1 MLMIK
6 VKEVLTGD
14 NEGILEE
21 VYTNTAVF
29 AQYKIIVHEVESNM
43 GYFYVVE
50 MIPSMCKQLHIHLT
64 TVRGGR
70 VDCKAFVK
78 LAEKA
83 MEDVRAFCSD
93 VYNAKAMFGMKSYS
107 KGDHMR
113 RRLLRLHSGK
123 NTCFYALDKNGC
135 PKKVNEGNF
144 DWTEVR
150 RQLTANADSKMSK
163 KLWSATDWLFSL

>member
-1 MLMIK
+1 MLMIRA
-6 VKEVLTGD
+6 KETHMGE
-14 NEGILEE
+14 NNMLEE
-21 VYTNTAVF
+21 VYATSYTSAS
-29 AQYKIIVHEVESNM
+29 YEIIVHYVESNM

-70 VDCKAFVK
+70 IDGRAFTK
-78 LAEKA
+78 LAEKT
-83 MEDVRAFCSD
+83 MQDVKTFCTD
-93 VYNAKAMFGMKSYS
+93 VYNAEAMFGLKSYV
-107 KGDHMR
+107 KRDYMQ

-135 PKKVNEGNF
+135 PKKVNERNF

-163 KLWSATDWLFSL
+163 KLWSATDWLFNL